1 MSISTTNTAPPSNA
15 HRASLRICSA
25 TLRDDVEHRCGRQSW
40 LHCGEDSAL
49 LLDQGGNVILPE
61 GDQRVF
67 SIPEE
72 LRQNPTMPFVYG
84 AMTLIGTGEEQPVY
98 VCLHGD
104 SEDIKKCAVLC
115 AELINLLLREDMS
128 QTNREQAIRMM
139 LRGEVE
145 GSEFEALAAEHEIAL
160 QKSRCVLYF
169 YFQDMEVEPAISLMN
184 GTLEEGEDLITEV
197 GHHSVAMLKSVG
209 EEGGMEE
216 VEEFA
221 KAFESSF
228 LTETGGTVFIG
239 ISDPR
244 ESLTDI
250 PDAFEE
256 ARNAINVG
264 RVYHPAKH
272 VFIYRNLLLER
283 FLSDVS
289 PEMGMRYNACIFN
302 RSTARLFND
311 EMVHTIETFFDNS
324 LNLSETARKL
334 YIHRNTLV
342 YRLEKVQHAIGLDL
356 RNFDD
361 AVTFKMM
368 LLLGKGGNARRFRL

>member
-1 MSISTTNTAPPSNA
+1 MYLDHRITIKIS
-15 HRASLRICSA
+15 RVL
-25 TLRDDVEHRCGRQSW
+25 DMVDM
-40 LHCGEDSAL
+40 SAL
-49 LLDQGGNVILPE
+49 LLDAAGNVILPE
-61 GDQRVF
+61 GYQRVF
-67 SIPEE
+67 TLPEE
-72 LRQNPTMPFVYG
+72 LRQNPTVPFVYG
-84 AMTLIGTGEEQPVY
+84 GVTLIGTGDDQPVF
-98 VCLHGD
+98 VCLQGAN
-104 SEDIKKCAVLC
+104 EDVKKCALLC

-128 QTNREQAIRMM
+128 ETTREQALRVI

-145 GSEFEALAAEHEIAL
+145 GAELESMAAEHDIPM
-160 QKSRCVLYF
+160 QKLRCVMYF
-169 YFQDMEVEPAISLMN
+169 YFQDMEVESAMQVMGNALTDGDDMM
-184 GTLEEGEDLITEV
+184 TEV
-197 GHHSVAMLKSVG
+197 GRHAVAMLKTV
-209 EEGGMEE
+209 EEDGLAD

-221 KAFESSF
+221 RAFESSF
-228 LTETGGTVFIG
+228 LTETGATVFIG

-244 ESLTDI
+244 EALADI
-250 PDAFEE
+250 PQAYRE
-256 ARNAINVG
+256 AHNAINVG
-264 RVYHPAKH
+264 RVYHSAKH
-272 VFIYRNLLLER
+272 VFTHRSLLLER

-289 PEMGMRYNACIFN
+289 PEMGMSYNNCIFN

-368 LLLGKGGNARRFRL
+368 MLLGKGGSLRKQRL

>member
-1 MSISTTNTAPPSNA
+1 MYLD
-15 HRASLRICSA
+15 HRITVKIARI
-25 TLRDDVEHRCGRQSW
+25 LDMVD
-40 LHCGEDSAL
+40 LSAL
-49 LLDQGGNVILPE
+49 LMDAEGNVILPE

-67 SIPEE
+67 TLPEE

-84 AMTLIGTGEEQPVY
+84 AMTLIGTSEEQPVF

-104 SEDIKKCAVLC
+104 SEDVKKCAVLC
-115 AELINLLLREDMS
+115 AELINVLLREDLS
-128 QTNREQAIRMM
+128 QTTRDQAVRMM
-139 LRGEVE
+139 LRGEVD
-145 GSEFEALAAEHEIAL
+145 GAEFESLAAEHEIPMRRN
-160 QKSRCVLYF
+160 RCVLYF
-169 YFQDMEVEPAISLMN
+169 YFQDMKVEPAIQMMN
-184 GTLEEGEDLITEV
+184 DTLTEGEDLITEV
-197 GHHSVAMLKSVG
+197 GHHSVAMLKTVS
-209 EEGGMEE
+209 EEGGLTD

-221 KAFESSF
+221 NAFESSF
-228 LTETGGTVFIG
+228 LMENGSAVYIG
-239 ISDPR
+239 ISDVR
-244 ESLTDI
+244 EQLEDI
-250 PDAFEE
+250 PAAFEE

-264 RVYHPAKH
+264 RVYHGNKH
-272 VFIYRNLLLER
+272 VFTYRSLLLER

-289 PEMGMRYNACIFN
+289 PEMGMSYNSAIFN

-368 LLLGKGGNARRFRL
+368 MLLGKGGSARRFRL

>member
-1 MSISTTNTAPPSNA
+1 MYLD
-15 HRASLRICSA
+15 HRITVKIARI
-25 TLRDDVEHRCGRQSW
+25 LDMVD
-40 LHCGEDSAL
+40 LSAL
-49 LLDQGGNVILPE
+49 LMDAEGNVILPE

-67 SIPEE
+67 TLPEE

-84 AMTLIGTGEEQPVY
+84 AMTLIGTSEEQPVF

-104 SEDIKKCAVLC
+104 SEDVKKCAVLC
-115 AELINLLLREDMS
+115 AELINVLLREDLS
-128 QTNREQAIRMM
+128 QTTRDQAVRMM
-139 LRGEVE
+139 LRGEVD
-145 GSEFEALAAEHEIAL
+145 GAEFESLAAEHEIPMRRN
-160 QKSRCVLYF
+160 RCVLYF
-169 YFQDMEVEPAISLMN
+169 YFQDMEVEPAIQMMADALVDQ
-184 GTLEEGEDLITEV
+184 GDLITEV
-197 GHHSVAMLKSVG
+197 GHHSVAMLKAVSDD
-209 EEGGMEE
+209 GGLAD

-221 KAFESSF
+221 DAFESSF
-228 LTETGGTVFIG
+228 LTENGSTVYIG
-239 ISDPR
+239 ISDAR
-244 ESLTDI
+244 DQLEEI
-250 PDAFEE
+250 PAAFEE

-264 RVYHPAKH
+264 RVYHANKH
-272 VFIYRNLLLER
+272 VFTYRSLLLER

-289 PEMGMRYNACIFN
+289 PDMGMRYNSAIFN
-302 RSTARLFND
+302 RATARLFND

-368 LLLGKGGNARRFRL
+368 MLLGKGGGTRRFRV

>member
-1 MSISTTNTAPPSNA
+1 MYLD
-15 HRASLRICSA
+15 HRITVKIARI
-25 TLRDDVEHRCGRQSW
+25 LDMVDM
-40 LHCGEDSAL
+40 SAL
-49 LLDQGGNVILPE
+49 LLDAAGNVILPE

-67 SIPEE
+67 TVPEE
-72 LRQNPTMPFVYG
+72 LKQNPTIPFVYG
-84 AMTLIGTGEEQPVY
+84 AMTLIGTGEDQPVF

-115 AELINLLLREDMS
+115 AELINLMLREDMS
-128 QTNREQAIRMM
+128 KTTREQALRMM
-139 LRGEVE
+139 LRGDVE
-145 GSEFEALAAEHEIAL
+145 GAEFESLAAEHDIPM

-169 YFQDMEVEPAISLMN
+169 YFQDMEVDNAMQLM
-184 GTLEEGEDLITEV
+184 GDTLTGGEDLITEV
-197 GHHSVAMLKSVG
+197 GHHSVAMLKTIT
-209 EEGGMEE
+209 EEGGLED

-221 KAFESSF
+221 NAFESSF
-228 LTETGGTVFIG
+228 LTETGTTVFIG
-239 ISDPR
+239 ISDAR
-244 ESLTDI
+244 DELVAI
-250 PDAFEE
+250 PDAYDE

-264 RVYHPAKH
+264 RIYHSNKH

-283 FLSDVS
+283 FLSDV
-289 PEMGMRYNACIFN
+289 PADMGAVYNSRIFN

-368 LLLGKGGNARRFRL
+368 MLLGKGNGARKFRL